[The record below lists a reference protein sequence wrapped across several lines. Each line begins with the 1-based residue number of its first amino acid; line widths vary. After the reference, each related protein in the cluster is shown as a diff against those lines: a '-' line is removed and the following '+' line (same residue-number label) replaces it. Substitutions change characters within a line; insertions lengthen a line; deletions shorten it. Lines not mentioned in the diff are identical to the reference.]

1 MSESAS
7 TNSVQVQIGA
17 VRYAHRTLPSVFYR
31 CG

>member
-7 TNSVQVQIGA
+7 TNSVQVQIDV
-17 VRYAHRTLPSVFYR
+17 VRYAHRTLPGVFYR